1 MLKQLA
7 LTYHLTTFIILHPS
21 VIKKLL
27 VEKPVEIALGDMLQI
42 DRDLDVDRSLAVSK
56 IVNQ

>member
-1 MLKQLA
+1 
-7 LTYHLTTFIILHPS
+7 